1 MVSEEDFI
9 YINNKINENKR
20 KTKGYNNEKI
30 ANPRP
35 LNGDVYCSECDFKL
49 SGYVRKKK
57 VKTTGLV
64 NEMHYYKCFKCGAI
78 HVNANTTKHSKSE
91 GLHDQFNEILK
102 SFVIEKELTMP
113 IVIQLKKIINSRN
126 KEVIKINTATKKK
139 ISELKKELETV
150 EHRFAMGKIPENLY
164 DKFANKYADE
174 IFELEQNISGDGK
187 LTSNLTKK
195 IETVI
200 KETSNLSEI
209 WTSGCLETKKSI
221 QKLVF
226 PNGMVV
232 ESKNKRLRTHNVNK
246 LIVVILRITDICSIN
261 KKGTINV
268 KTDKSLLAENEGF
281 EPPVPRGTTVFKTA
295 AFDHSANS
303 PKAGQKYNIFFKYQI
318 L

>member
-1 MVSEEDFI
+1 LVSEEDFI

-268 KTDKSLLAENEGF
+268 KTDKSLLAENEGL
-281 EPPVPRGTTVFKTA
+281 PPLHFYFR
-295 AFDHSANS
+295 
-303 PKAGQKYNIFFKYQI
+303 QI
-318 L
+318 LYIFV